1 MKVAAVLL
9 ALSAAIGA
17 ASSAHADIPAYTLV
31 GQYALPQGAAAW
43 DVGPDG
49 RVWGI
54 VGNSIVHQE
63 SLNGSTYAS
72 LGSVPAGTVATFGA
86 SFLRVSP
93 TGQTIAIGDNN
104 FGSGARVH
112 FVPVAGLNTGAP
124 TATLSTPSGNFDGAW
139 DGNQFYISGA
149 GSDFVP
155 YLQRISFTDVTG
167 QPVATQIITGIGGA
181 SGGVAIRGGRIWTGV
196 GFSGGGLVT
205 GDTRSFDLLATNSAP
220 SAVSYLTGAAIAGG
234 PVLSASPLAF
244 DAAGNLLVG
253 GGDSFGGTSETGY
266 AAVVNLATGQRLQL
280 SPAGTQ
286 QVIYAVAFNNVANEL
301 LVTANGIAYRYAV
314 PGTAGAGL
322 LALGGVLATG
332 RRR

>member
-1 MKVAAVLL
+1 MKVAVALL
-9 ALSAAIGA
+9 ALSAAVGV
-17 ASSAHADIPAYTLV
+17 SSVALADIPAYTLV

-43 DVGPDG
+43 DLGPDG

-63 SLNGSTYAS
+63 SLNGSTYTP
-72 LGSVPAGTVATFGA
+72 LGSVPAGTVASFGA
-86 SFLRVSP
+86 SFMRVSP

-112 FVPVAGLNTGAP
+112 FVPIAGLSTGGP
-124 TATLSTPSGNFDGAW
+124 TATLSTLSGNFDGAW

-155 YLQRISFTDVTG
+155 YLQRISFTDATG

-181 SGGVAIRGGRIWTGV
+181 SGGVAIRGGRVWTGV
-196 GFSGGGLVT
+196 GFTNGSLAT
-205 GDTRSFDLLATNSAP
+205 GDIRSFDLLVVNSAP
-220 SAVSYLTGAAIAGG
+220 SAVSYLTGAAIVGG

-266 AAVVNLATGQRLQL
+266 AAVVDLATGQRLQL

-286 QVIYAVAFNNVANEL
+286 QVIYSVAFNNVTNEL

-314 PGTAGAGL
+314 PTPGACAVVAFGGL
-322 LALGGVLATG
+322 LAS
-332 RRR
+332 RRKR